1 MLLLS
6 DRDDPDQSFS
16 SFAGSSATYPVAS
29 LMFLT
34 VSFSALVWK
43 TRPLFLSSCC
53 KCSVTSLP
61 ATSIR
66 LMLLGIANPWKTG
79 TACDTPSPESRTSP
93 VVFPDAYSDS
103 TACTEVYRA
112 GTLNVSNSIWAAVSR
127 FSRGFNGGSVRRT
140 GCYDAISA
148 YDPSKW
154 TGCAWITHIFADS
167 LQAFRVDILPYPLH
181 VIPVCDDAV
190 LQGIID
196 LEQPPILLRLR
207 SDEQIPLQCACHC
220 PYMFRT
226 ANVGRE
232 EAFGY
237 VFACESGSDGATA
250 VVDDYGGI
258 V

>member
-34 VSFSALVWK
+34 VSFSALVWN

-61 ATSIR
+61 ATSIL
-66 LMLLGIANPWKTG
+66 LMLLGMANPWKTG
-79 TACDTPSPESRTSP
+79 TACETPSPESRTSP

-103 TACTEVYRA
+103 TAWTEVYRA
-112 GTLNVSNSIWAAVSR
+112 GTLNVSNNIWAAVSR
-127 FSRGFNGGSVRRT
+127 FSRGFSGGSVRST
-140 GCYDAISA
+140 GCYVMQLALAI
-148 YDPSKW
+148 SKW
-154 TGCAWITHIFADS
+154 TGRTHVFADS
-167 LQAFRVDILPYPLH
+167 LQAFCVDILPYSLH
-181 VIPVCDDAV
+181 VIPVGNDAV
-190 LQGIID
+190 LQRIID

-207 SDEQIPLQCACHC
+207 SDEQISLQCACHC
-220 PYMFRT
+220 PHMFR
-226 ANVGRE
+226 ASNIRRE

-237 VFACESGSDGATA
+237 VFACEPGSDGPTT